1 MADDPHSRLAVS
13 QSALRTRLDALS
25 ATAPDDPRC
34 AELADAV
41 HEEVRVLLAARR
53 DVDAAELR
61 LPNRVIG
68 AVAVVAALVVLVF
81 WFSAWNLVP
90 ALLIV
95 AVGGALVISPA
106 VRGDW
111 EPRARR
117 LAGIA
122 AVLGA
127 LLTPLVG
134 GWSALLVLAGIG
146 WWVWRYLR

>member
-1 MADDPHSRLAVS
+1 
-13 QSALRTRLDALS
+13 
-25 ATAPDDPRC
+25 
-34 AELADAV
+34 
-41 HEEVRVLLAARR
+41 
-53 DVDAAELR
+53 
-61 LPNRVIG
+61 
-68 AVAVVAALVVLVF
+68 VVAALVVLVF
-81 WFSAWNLVP
+81 WFSVWNLVP
-90 ALLIV
+90 TLLIFV
-95 AVGGALVISPA
+95 VGGALVINPA

-127 LLTPLVG
+127 LLTPLVD